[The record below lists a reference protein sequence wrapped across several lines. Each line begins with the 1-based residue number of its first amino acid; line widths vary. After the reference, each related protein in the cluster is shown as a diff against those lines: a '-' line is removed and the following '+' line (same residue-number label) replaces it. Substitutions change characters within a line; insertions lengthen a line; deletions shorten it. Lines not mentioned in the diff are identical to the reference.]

1 MTTESKQDTRPG
13 VTVLLGAAMAAAA
26 AVVLLTAVA
35 AITQGAHAAAATGVG
50 GGMAL
55 AIYLFGTAALNVVAG
70 IMPTISL
77 LFAMLTYT
85 LQVALMTLLMV
96 AINQSDVFPTSLT
109 RGWLAAGVIL
119 TTLTWMGAQIWQA
132 THLRLPAYDLPQGD
146 HQAGAR

>member
-13 VTVLLGAAMAAAA
+13 VTVLLGAAIAGA
-26 AVVLLTAVA
+26 AVVVLLAVVA
-35 AITQGAHAAAATGVG
+35 AITGGVDAAVAAGIG

-55 AIYLFGTAALNVVAG
+55 GIFFFGTAALHVVAG
-70 IMPTISL
+70 VMPTMSL
-77 LFAMLTYT
+77 LFALLTYT

-96 AINQSDVFPTSLT
+96 GINQSGAFTTSVT

-119 TTLTWMGAQIWQA
+119 TTITWMGAQIWRA

-146 HQAGAR
+146 PQAGAR

>member
-13 VTVLLGAAMAAAA
+13 VTVLLGAAIAA
-26 AVVLLTAVA
+26 AVVVVVLAAVA
-35 AITQGAHAAAATGVG
+35 AITGGADAAVAAGVG
-50 GGMAL
+50 GGIAL
-55 AIYLFGTAALNVVAG
+55 AIFFFGTAALHLVAG
-70 IMPTISL
+70 VMPTMSL

-96 AINQSDVFPTSLT
+96 GINQSGVFATSLT

-119 TTLTWMGAQIWQA
+119 TTITWMGAQIWQA
-132 THLRLPAYDLPQGD
+132 THLRLPAYDVPQGD

>member
-13 VTVLLGAAMAAAA
+13 VTVLLGAAIAGAA
-26 AVVLLTAVA
+26 AVVLLSVVA
-35 AITQGAHAAAATGVG
+35 AITGGADAAVATGVG

-55 AIYLFGTAALNVVAG
+55 GIFFFGTAALHLVAG
-70 IMPTISL
+70 VMPTMSL
-77 LFAMLTYT
+77 LFALLTYT

-96 AINQSDVFPTSLT
+96 GINQSGAFTTSHT

-119 TTLTWMGAQIWQA
+119 TTITWMVAQIWRA
-132 THLRLPAYDLPQGD
+132 THLRLPVYDLPQGD